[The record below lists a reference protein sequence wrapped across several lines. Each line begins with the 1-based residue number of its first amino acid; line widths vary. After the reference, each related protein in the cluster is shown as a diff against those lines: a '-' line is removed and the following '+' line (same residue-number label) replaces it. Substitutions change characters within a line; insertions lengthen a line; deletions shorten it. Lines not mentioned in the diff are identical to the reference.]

1 MQRWRDRQ
9 REIKR
14 KIDRQKWREI
24 EMEETEMDGETE
36 AGVGEANVAKVLTG
50 NPGSPGVRVG
60 GGVAVPGLLCLLRT
74 SQNKP
79 EKQTPLLISG

>member
-1 MQRWRDRQ
+1 MERDR
-9 REIKR
+9 ET
-14 KIDRQKWREI
+14 
-24 EMEETEMDGETE
+24 EETEMEGATE

-50 NPGSPGVRVG
+50 NPGSRGVRVG
-60 GGVAVPGLLCLLRT
+60 GGVAVPRLLCHLRT